1 MSNTL
6 RALTS
11 LIVAAFVVSVFA
23 TSPASAQEKKKVLFL
38 TKSTGFQ
45 HSVITRD
52 WKDPKKPA
60 HAERLLTEFAG
71 KNGYEVTFT
80 KDADVFNDPK
90 TYGTYAV
97 IAFYTTEDLTKPSD
111 KYDVKRDEKGQPVK
125 GPDGKT
131 ERGELLHT
139 EKPMSA
145 EGKAMFLKA
154 IDDGKV
160 GFIGF
165 HCASD
170 TFHSKNRNNPELLR
184 DAQVK
189 DPVDPYIAMCG
200 GEFAGHGAQQ
210 KALMKVVSR
219 DLPGLTDLQEFT
231 LHEEWYNL
239 KNLAPDMHAILVQ
252 DKNTMEKPE
261 PMYDRPAFPATW
273 ARKQGKGRV
282 FYTSMGHREQ
292 VWENPIF
299 QKITIAGLDW
309 VSGKTAFEAKPNID
323 KVAPQKPGQS
333 QSADAR

>member
-1 MSNTL
+1 MSNTH
-6 RALTS
+6 RRFAAVV
-11 LIVAAFVVSVFA
+11 IAAFVLSLFI
-23 TSPASAQEKKKVLFL
+23 SGPASAQEKKKILFL

-45 HSVITRD
+45 HSVIARD
-52 WKDPKKPA
+52 PKDPQKLA

-71 KNGYEVTFT
+71 KHGYEVTCT

-90 TYGTYAV
+90 TYETYQV
-97 IAFYTTEDLTKPSD
+97 IAFYTTEDLTKASD
-111 KYDVKRDEKGQPVK
+111 KKTRDGQ
-125 GPDGKT
+125 
-131 ERGELLHT
+131 LIHT

-145 EGKAMFLKA
+145 QGKAMFLKA

-184 DAQVK
+184 DAEVK

-210 KALMKVVSR
+210 KATMKVVSKEM
-219 DLPGLTDLQEFT
+219 PGLTDLSDFT
-231 LHEEWYNL
+231 LREEWYNL
-239 KNLAPDMHAILVQ
+239 KNLAPDMHVILVQ
-252 DKNTMEKPE
+252 DKKTMEKPE

-282 FYTSMGHREQ
+282 FYTSMGHRED

-299 QKITIAGLDW
+299 QQITIAGLDW
-309 VSGKTAFEAKPNID
+309 VSGKTSFDAKPNLERT
-323 KVAPQKPGQS
+323 APQKAPPS
-333 QSADAR
+333 QADAR